1 MLMAGQVGEQS
12 INVNTKHFTS
22 AKDGKKAFA
31 KKFKECTGNVFAP
44 DVAFRKKSSRYN
56 RIDLRQD
63 EDSTDADDDIAIL
76 EVAAATTGGGRAA
89 AAAATAGSTG
99 GGGGGGGGKEK
110 GKRKQKPVDAV
121 KGGAGTV
128 ATAPLS
134 PSVRSVVSKIF
145 DATALKTAMDAM
157 AIDPTRMPLGKLSK
171 KSIIHGYR
179 VLKQLEEVIDAG
191 ASGMLDASVR
201 KARTALLSTEF
212 YHVVPHVS
220 QGLRKLPDIATKE
233 LWKAKVTLLNDMYV
247 AAFVVTFVQAVPSVN
262 LQYVFGV

>member
-76 EVAAATTGGGRAA
+76 EVAAATAGGGRAA

-99 GGGGGGGGKEK
+99 GGGGGKEK

-121 KGGAGTV
+121 NGGAGTV

-145 DATALKTAMDAM
+145 DATALKSAMDAM

-247 AAFVVTFVQAVPSVN
+247 AALVVTFVQAVPSVN

>member
-99 GGGGGGGGKEK
+99 GGSSSGGGKEK

-121 KGGAGTV
+121 KGGAGAV

-247 AAFVVTFVQAVPSVN
+247 APLVVTFVQAVPSVN